1 MGGGGAM
8 RAAAKVAG
16 IGVVNGGRR
25 GFLAENPVATAAA
38 RTATRPASAAISTS
52 DETRSG
58 GFAVVSQNDVIDA
71 GVQRPCWELDD
82 WEFAGAEEE
91 MIVQP
96 REPMPRLV
104 FGCAPTLQ
112 EAKDATSELKDALE
126 KVYLSSPNSTGCGD
140 SYMSDNESTLSLLS
154 ETKAC
159 VTSETTVASVPKNAL
174 QAFRLLHESSTA
186 QNVVASIASDPN
198 VWHALLKNEA
208 LVEYLQSQKSSKI
221 CSVITSSF
229 YFDFVTSKGHK
240 FLLAVA
246 PSDLDPVMK
255 ESAAKTAFLDHLSQ
269 ENVAGSYDSEQSAG
283 SGNGVRDFLQSIKAT
298 VVDMVTSLSD
308 YFQSI
313 FGGPSADT
321 DGSAGATFVDKAVG
335 ASFMGLVVMVI
346 MVVVLKRG

>member
-16 IGVVNGGRR
+16 FGVVNGGRR
-25 GFLAENPVATAAA
+25 GFSAENPVATAAA

-58 GFAVVSQNDVIDA
+58 VFAVVSQNDVVDA

-82 WEFAGAEEE
+82 WEFAGADEE

-104 FGCAPTLQ
+104 FGGAPTLQ
-112 EAKDATSELKDALE
+112 EAKDATSELKDALG

-198 VWHALLKNEA
+198 VWHALLKNEG
-208 LVEYLQSQKSSKI
+208 LVEYLQSQKSI
-221 CSVITSSF
+221 
-229 YFDFVTSKGHK
+229 
-240 FLLAVA
+240 A
-246 PSDLDPVMK
+246 PSDLDPVVK

-269 ENVAGSYDSEQSAG
+269 ENVAGSHDSEQSAD

-313 FGGPSADT
+313 FGGPSAGKASADT